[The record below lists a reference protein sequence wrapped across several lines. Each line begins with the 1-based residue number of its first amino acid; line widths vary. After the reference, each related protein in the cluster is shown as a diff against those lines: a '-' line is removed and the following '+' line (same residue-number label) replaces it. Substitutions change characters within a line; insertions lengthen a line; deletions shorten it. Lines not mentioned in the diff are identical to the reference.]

1 MAPHRLTSALLT
13 SLLATILTAGTTD
26 AALLDV
32 PSPKNYVRRALARA
46 IVLNNHVYIEGGQI
60 TQYEDGFSS
69 IRGRVEN
76 QVNSTLSIPLN
87 ESWKSESVTI
97 KATPKPFESLARN
110 RWYLWTDTKNGVFY
124 AWGGYWPFGLEMVT
138 DEVYKFT
145 ADSRGGGEWG
155 VETLPNGVRL
165 DQISPGEA
173 GAVTSTGTMGI
184 VIGGQATPWTQLGR
198 DNTRQ
203 LSGMITFDFE
213 SKALMNGTQK
223 FSPFGDTPVVGAS
236 AEFISG
242 VGENGIVIVMGGHVG
257 RTDKEVPL
265 GEMDFFDMRNVTFF
279 DPVTKETWS
288 QVTTG
293 DIPPSPRIGFCTA
306 AFSSKEGGHEIF
318 IFGGSNERDYL
329 VYEDAYVLSLPGF
342 VWTKLPTPPGGRR
355 AYHTCVAVGNRQ
367 VLSVGG
373 RGREDE
379 IRIQDAI
386 PQGLLLFDMTAIEWK
401 LEYDSN
407 AAAYE
412 SANAIKD
419 WYEKRTSSDVQWS
432 SEGVEQLFATSAEAL
447 FTSGDSSDSQ
457 SDSNTDSPSG
467 PTTTTMPDIS
477 APAGLSTG
485 AMVGIILAAVIC
497 LAAIIGGWLFWRRR
511 RAGRHNALTE
521 IDDLG
526 ELGVDGAVDRKELA
540 SESHVR
546 EMPSD
551 AQVEELPTKFQDTK
565 VPVAHYHEVD
575 GGHDY
580 AELPTYH
587 RPRPRASQNTLPPV
601 ELDAGYTERELM

>member
-46 IVLNNHVYIEGGQI
+46 TVLNNHVYIEGGQI

-155 VETLPNGVRL
+155 VETLPNGLRL

-242 VGENGIVIVMGGHVG
+242 VGENGIVVVMGGHVG

-265 GEMDFFDMRNVTFF
+265 GEMDFFDMRNVTFLRSLTACGSIGRNRTT
-279 DPVTKETWS
+279 DWCTKTLTFSACPDFALDKTS
-288 QVTTG
+288 QHHQAGRAGCLTTHASRWAT
-293 DIPPSPRIGFCTA
+293 D
-306 AFSSKEGGHEIF
+306 K
-318 IFGGSNERDYL
+318 
-329 VYEDAYVLSLPGF
+329 
-342 VWTKLPTPPGGRR
+342 
-355 AYHTCVAVGNRQ
+355 

-379 IRIQDAI
+379 IQIRDAI
-386 PQGLLLFDMTAIEWK
+386 PQGLLLFDMTATEWK

-419 WYEKRTSSDVQWS
+419 WYKKR
-432 SEGVEQLFATSAEAL
+432 
-447 FTSGDSSDSQ
+447 
-457 SDSNTDSPSG
+457 
-467 PTTTTMPDIS
+467 
-477 APAGLSTG
+477 
-485 AMVGIILAAVIC
+485 
-497 LAAIIGGWLFWRRR
+497 
-511 RAGRHNALTE
+511 
-521 IDDLG
+521 
-526 ELGVDGAVDRKELA
+526 
-540 SESHVR
+540 
-546 EMPSD
+546 
-551 AQVEELPTKFQDTK
+551 
-565 VPVAHYHEVD
+565 
-575 GGHDY
+575 
-580 AELPTYH
+580 
-587 RPRPRASQNTLPPV
+587 
-601 ELDAGYTERELM
+601 